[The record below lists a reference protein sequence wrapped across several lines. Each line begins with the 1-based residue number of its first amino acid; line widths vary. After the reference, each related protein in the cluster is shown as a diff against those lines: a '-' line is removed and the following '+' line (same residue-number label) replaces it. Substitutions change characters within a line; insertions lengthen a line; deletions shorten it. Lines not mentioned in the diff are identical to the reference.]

1 MRVNQLHDAFVW
13 KGRAVTQRSNSL
25 RQEDSQQLDHD
36 AIFRAHR
43 ARILGLCRLMLRDGE
58 EAEDVMQEVFLRAFE
73 HLRTGEAPAVMEAW
87 LVRVAVNACRDRQ
100 RSGWWKYLR
109 KHADLDEIIPPS
121 AGSSESEAIARERET
136 RIWRQLRALK
146 PQQRNVF
153 VLRYIEGWST
163 AEVAQS
169 LNLTEGS
176 VKTHLFRAVRHLRK
190 ALEHSL

>member
-1 MRVNQLHDAFVW
+1 
-13 KGRAVTQRSNSL
+13 VTQRSNSL
-25 RQEDSQQLDHD
+25 RGENHQQLDHD
-36 AIFRAHR
+36 AIFRTHR
-43 ARILGLCRLMLRDGE
+43 ARILGLCRLMLRENE
-58 EAEDVMQEVFLRAFE
+58 EAEDVTQEVFIRAFE
-73 HLRTGEAPAVMEAW
+73 HLRNGEPPAVMEAW

-109 KHADLDEIIPPS
+109 KHADLDEIVPP
-121 AGSSESEAIARERET
+121 AGRSSESEAITRERET
-136 RIWRQLRALK
+136 RIWRQLGALK
-146 PQQRNVF
+146 SQQRNVF

-163 AEVAQS
+163 AEVAES

>member
-1 MRVNQLHDAFVW
+1 M
-13 KGRAVTQRSNSL
+13 TQRPKLSL
-25 RQEDSQQLDHD
+25 SENHQQADHD
-36 AIFRAHR
+36 AIFRIHR
-43 ARILGLCRLMLRDGE
+43 PRILGLCRLMLRQNE
-58 EAEDVMQEVFLRAFE
+58 EAEDVTQEVFIRAFE
-73 HLRTGEAPAVMEAW
+73 HLRTSEPPTVMEAW

-109 KHADLDEIIPPS
+109 KHADLDEIAPP
-121 AGSSESEAIARERET
+121 ATRSSETEAITHEREV
-136 RIWRQLRALK
+136 RIWRRLQALK

-163 AEVAQS
+163 AEVAAS
-169 LNLTEGS
+169 LGLTEGS

>member
-1 MRVNQLHDAFVW
+1 MTEMLVW
-13 KGRAVTQRSNSL
+13 KGRTVNQRPTFLHSENY
-25 RQEDSQQLDHD
+25 RQPDHD

-43 ARILGLCRLMLRDGE
+43 QRILGLCRLMLRENE
-58 EAEDVMQEVFLRAFE
+58 EAEDVTQEVFIRAFE
-73 HLRTGEAPAVMEAW
+73 HLRTGEPPAVMEAW

-109 KHADLDEIIPPS
+109 KHADLDEVAPP
-121 AGSSESEAIARERET
+121 ATRSSESEAITREREK
-136 RIWRQLRALK
+136 RIWRQLGALK

-163 AEVAQS
+163 AEVAKS
-169 LNLTEGS
+169 LGLTEGS